1 MYHMVDANSRNF
13 YCYNRGDVYMVRR
26 KLIEIYY
33 YVAILLKYK
42 YLVTFKKNNHTSQNI
57 NIDNQKLTLI
67 NK

>member
-1 MYHMVDANSRNF
+1 
-13 YCYNRGDVYMVRR
+13 MVRR